1 MISQGLRISPFS
13 FNLLQDAAAATAASM
28 LPSIPGLPS
37 NALTDLVAF
46 LHDHP
51 EVRSAVITFLQA
63 DSTKQFLATISSLAI
78 KVNPAQ
84 VAGLVRHP
92 LTAFNASSCAATSV
106 LGGTVTFCWA
116 LVTQAPKSSNGAV
129 RNHHIL
135 QAG

>member
-1 MISQGLRISPFS
+1 MISHRPAYGLLDRS
-13 FNLLQDAAAATAASM
+13 LYVLQDTAAAAASSV

-37 NALTDLVAF
+37 NALIGLVGF

-92 LTAFNASSCAATSV
+92 T
-106 LGGTVTFCWA
+106 
-116 LVTQAPKSSNGAV
+116 
-129 RNHHIL
+129 H
-135 QAG
+135 